1 MNFEPPVKDIT
12 LQYISEQRRFTVER
26 ITAIF
31 ESVESAN
38 CAMDKLRSV
47 GITDATL
54 TTVKSSKVMSI
65 LQQDVSSGCSRGI
78 MLGTVLGV
86 IGGLVLALWTSVGPL
101 LFSGWIGT
109 SLTALL
115 GAVMGGVVGSLIGT
129 AYDLKCKTHQEA
141 VQATSEHEGKLMIAV
156 DAHTPEDV
164 LKVQDLMKTLG
175 GELVTTLL
183 PVTAP
188 PPPQLLH

>member
-1 MNFEPPVKDIT
+1 M
-12 LQYISEQRRFTVER
+12 ER

-31 ESVESAN
+31 ESIETAE

-54 TTVKSSKVMSI
+54 TTVKNSKVMSI
-65 LQQDVSSGCSRGI
+65 LQQDISKGCTRGI
-78 MLGTVLGV
+78 MMGTVLGILLGV
-86 IGGLVLALWTSVGPL
+86 AVALWTSFGPL
-101 LFSGWIGT
+101 LFTGWIGT
-109 SLTALL
+109 SITALV
-115 GAVMGGVVGSLIGT
+115 GAVLGGVVGSMIGT
-129 AYDLKCKTHQEA
+129 AYDLRCKVHQEA
-141 VQATSEHEGKLMIAV
+141 VQASSEYEGKLMIAV
-156 DAHTPEDV
+156 DTHTPEDV
-164 LKVQDLMKTLG
+164 LKVQDLLKTLG